1 MQTNIIAHRMGIQL
15 VDVKDNLEDMN
26 SIIRLL
32 IDRTPNADSNSST
45 LRETWTS
52 IDNALKQL
60 NYAIETMELII

>member
-1 MQTNIIAHRMGIQL
+1 MGIKL
-15 VDVKDNLEDMN
+15 IDVKDNLEDMN
-26 SIIRLL
+26 STIRLL
-32 IDRTPNADSNSST
+32 IDRTPNADSNAST

>member
-1 MQTNIIAHRMGIQL
+1 MQTNIITHRMGIQL
-15 VDVKDNLEDMN
+15 IDVKNNLEDMN
-26 SIIRLL
+26 STIRLL

-60 NYAIETMELII
+60 NYAIETLELII

>member
-1 MQTNIIAHRMGIQL
+1 MQTNIITHRMGIQL
-15 VDVKDNLEDMN
+15 IDVKDNLEDMN
-26 SIIRLL
+26 STIRLL
-32 IDRTPNADSNSST
+32 IDRTPNADSNAST